1 MRTLLLG
8 YGLTAAF
15 VVLSGAVLPERV
27 ASHFDAGGAANGYLP
42 RSMYLLTMLVVCA
55 LPVLACLAAAA
66 SLRNPRARINLPHRA
81 VWLAPDRREETV
93 RRIRRG
99 MGQFSACLLVFL
111 WYVQW
116 LVVRANRHSPA
127 HLPTAWMLG
136 GLVVFVVVTVVW
148 LRGFLWQFRASR
160 ACNAAICS
168 PSGAVRRRAAVPV
181 HGLHRPG

>member
-1 MRTLLLG
+1 MKPDRTMRTLLLG

-148 LRGFLWQFRASR
+148 LRGFLGQFRK
-160 ACNAAICS
+160 
-168 PSGAVRRRAAVPV
+168 VP
-181 HGLHRPG
+181 